1 MNTRIIPLA
10 AVLVASTLALAACA
24 GTPAGGTV
32 DGGEDGDIV
41 GGPGI
46 DLDTQTITVGAL
58 VPVSGIFA
66 GAITNIEGMEA
77 GFHRAT
83 SEGGVLDGW
92 TVNVVNQD
100 TKFDTATTIP
110 LYESFKNDIAIISL
124 ALGATIMDALLPT
137 VTDDNLLMIGAG
149 PNPGEVREERI
160 IPTFPLLSAHAAA
173 LIPYAVENY
182 DAEDARFC
190 TITVEE
196 PFGEG
201 FVTATDFAV
210 ESLGL
215 ERGIDVT
222 LAPTADQLS
231 PQVSALKEDGCDV
244 VVGGGYGAF
253 LQAFAVQAAQLDYE
267 PLFLTSNA
275 AYSINVATG
284 PGADWISE
292 NVLISVPGDEWEGTH
307 AIGQA
312 NLREDL
318 AAVNP
323 DATPTAN
330 AHLTGYVNALYTSE
344 VLAQAIENGD
354 LSREGIVQAVSEFE
368 VWPDELGLVGGDIV
382 FGASADER
390 ILPHKV
396 SMFRVDADVPTG
408 LRLETYYYDSDVA
421 RDFMAVAE

>member
-1 MNTRIIPLA
+1 MNRRIIQTA
-10 AVLVASTLALAACA
+10 AVLAASTLALAACA
-24 GTPAGGTV
+24 GTPAGGTGG
-32 DGGEDGDIV
+32 GGEDGDII
-41 GGPGI
+41 GGPGV
-46 DLDTQTITVGAL
+46 DLATQTITVGAL
-58 VPVSGIFA
+58 VPVSGVFA

-83 SEGGVLDGW
+83 SAGGVLDGW
-92 TVNVVNQD
+92 TVKVVNQD

-173 LIPYAVENY
+173 LIPYAIEEY
-182 DAEDARFC
+182 DAGDSRFC

-210 ESLGL
+210 DELGL

-253 LQAFAVQAAQLDYE
+253 LQAFAVQASQLDYE

-284 PGADWISE
+284 PGADWIRE
-292 NVLISVPGDEWEGTH
+292 NVVMSVPGDEWEGTQ
-307 AIGQA
+307 AVGQA

-344 VLAQAIENGD
+344 VLALAIENGD
-354 LSREGIVQAVSEFE
+354 LSREGIVQAVAEFE

-382 FGASADER
+382 FGASAQER
-390 ILPHKV
+390 VLPHKV
-396 SMFRVDADVPTG
+396 SMFRIDPDVPTG
-408 LRLETYYYDSDVA
+408 LSLETYYYDSDIA
-421 RDFMAVAE
+421 RDFMVDAE